1 MCLYIHA
8 CICTRVHRHTQL
20 QHMASTKKKS
30 IVTSACVLHPLQFS
44 ISSLETQSADSI
56 GSVLG
61 SDGFY
66 SATELYRY
74 KNAGYRTRFLL
85 LR

>member
-1 MCLYIHA
+1 MRLYMHA
-8 CICTRVHRHTQL
+8 CAQTHT
-20 QHMASTKKKS
+20 ASAHGFHEKKS

-74 KNAGYRTRFLL
+74 KNAGYGT
-85 LR
+85 